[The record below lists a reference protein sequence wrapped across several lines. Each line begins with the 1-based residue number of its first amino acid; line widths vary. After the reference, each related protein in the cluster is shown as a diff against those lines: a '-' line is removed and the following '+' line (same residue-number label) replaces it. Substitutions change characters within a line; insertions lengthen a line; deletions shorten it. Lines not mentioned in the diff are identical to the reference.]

1 MKIRKKAPKPS
12 PSKPPLYLVGYR
24 YSAPSLDELKIW
36 YDLEYGGPLLAVQ
49 GEPGNSS
56 ALSHGPWHARLLMR
70 VPEADVARWQELLTW
85 DHEALTVVTPAGT
98 TPGMVADT
106 VLFAARVAR
115 GMTLLTQGT
124 AFDVAAQQYL
134 NPSDWNDRPLTGFQ
148 GQDHVSVHH
157 TEAEDPEFEWF
168 YTLGMS
174 KFGLDEIELVR
185 PRGLPALDAIELLT
199 ETSNGVLRSGQN
211 QKVGTALDLPAL
223 AQTVRF
229 VKHRTAAPTGRI
241 TSFRQI
247 AI

>member
-1 MKIRKKAPKPS
+1 
-12 PSKPPLYLVGYR
+12 
-24 YSAPSLDELKIW
+24 
-36 YDLEYGGPLLAVQ
+36 
-49 GEPGNSS
+49 
-56 ALSHGPWHARLLMR
+56 MR
-70 VPEADVARWQELLTW
+70 MPESEAARWQEVLTW
-85 DHEALTVVTPAGT
+85 DHEALTVVSPAGT
-98 TPGMVADT
+98 TPGMVLDT

-124 AFDVAAQQYL
+124 AFDVVAQQYL
-134 NPSDWNDRPLTGFQ
+134 NPSDWSDRPLTAFQ

-157 TEAEDPEFEWF
+157 TEAEDPAFEWF

-174 KFGLDEIELVR
+174 KFGLDEIELLR

-211 QKVGTALDLPAL
+211 PKVGNALDLPTL

-229 VKHRTAAPTGRI
+229 VKHRTAAPTGRM

-247 AI
+247 AT